1 MFRKILRSVTMFVA
15 LVVAYQA
22 YVLLAVPQMEPVIE
36 SAEKRRVTPQEKELG
51 RSAGTYYQLLLANY
65 FPQDHWSQKRPPK
78 VFASS
83 NQQAM
88 LVLDEYTRHAEMR
101 TNSDRYTQVDIA
113 RFALLVFPTPPR
125 EGITPPRD
133 TIILEA
139 PQGAKLKFDD
149 FRPELGRI
157 GQITGGQ
164 FPGRITI
171 RSDMREEGP
180 ADDMVIET
188 ADLEMNTKLL
198 YSMNPVRFRLG
209 KNIGG
214 GRELE
219 IRFLADEHVQPKSN
233 GLKLAGIDSL
243 EIRRDL
249 KMRLYL
255 ETDSLLPGDNTT
267 SGSHAPRGNPLP
279 SRSRGDGASDSATT
293 QSVGIVRS
301 HAERGNEALND
312 QITALSKQ
320 TAIALIDIAEPNS
333 VNLAITSLR
342 ASSPFVTTNRE
353 TTFDVTLHQFADQP
367 RRQCVIELLVDGER
381 VGEQTVDVAAGSDA
395 VARFTHR
402 FQSPGQHAIEARA
415 ANDRLPVDN
424 TRWLVVP
431 VRDEIRVLCI
441 AGRSGAARYIAD
453 ALNPNPAGDSPIRP
467 VVISEGDLADVD
479 LAGFDCVF
487 ACNVAQFT
495 PSEAQRLARY
505 AAAGGGVVF
514 FLGDRVI
521 ADNYNTH
528 AQGSK
533 PSPEGTGSL
542 IPAQLGPIISQPSFG
557 LDPLEYRHPIVAP
570 FRGRERA
577 GLLTTP
583 VARYHRLELPR
594 DRADVA
600 VAAAIQNGHPFI
612 VTAPLGRGRTILVA
626 TDGSLTSV
634 DATSGEPWTSW
645 PTWPSFLPLIR
656 ELLAYATSGQQ
667 QEWQQLVGAPLV
679 NDAMSANIKNADS
692 SALRIERPDG
702 QSAPLSIN
710 SGTDWSYTDTNLSGI
725 YTLHGLPENA
735 TLQFAVNV
743 DTTESDLAKAEPQ
756 QLPPE
761 LNIGSIS
768 NEATGAATGANL
780 SRAGLNESFLWIA
793 LAFLFVES
801 FLAWQFGRGVA

>member
-1 MFRKILRSVTMFVA
+1 MPHFPLAFGFGSLAMLGWLAAAAAPLLIHLWSRHRFREAPWAAMQFLLAAMRKNARRLQLQQWLLLAIRTLIIA
-15 LVVAYQA
+15 LVVLAVAEPYGEQ
-22 YVLLAVPQMEPVIE
+22 LLAGGSSVPTH
-36 SAEKRRVTPQEKELG
+36 K
-51 RSAGTYYQLLLANY
+51 
-65 FPQDHWSQKRPPK
+65 F
-78 VFASS
+78 
-83 NQQAM
+83 
-88 LVLDEYTRHAEMR
+88 LVLDGSYSMDYRDDNATRFDRAKKSAAAIVH
-101 TNSDRYTQVDIA
+101 NSRPADSFTVILMA
-113 RFALLVFPTPPR
+113 APAK
-125 EGITPPRD
+125 
-133 TIILEA
+133 IILGREIIDHA
-139 PQGAKLKFDD
+139 AVVAEIDALK
-149 FRPELGRI
+149 
-157 GQITGGQ
+157 QSHT
-164 FPGRITI
+164 
-171 RSDMREEGP
+171 S
-180 ADDMVIET
+180 
-188 ADLEMNTKLL
+188 ADLPGALTLIEDAIKQGQAD
-198 YSMNPVRFRLG
+198 RRLAA
-209 KNIGG
+209 
-214 GRELE
+214 RHEVY
-219 IRFLADEHVQPKSN
+219 FFT
-233 GLKLAGIDSL
+233 
-243 EIRRDL
+243 DL
-249 KMRLYL
+249 QRK
-255 ETDSLLPGDNTT
+255 TWVP
-267 SGSHAPRGNPLP
+267 GSHAPRGNPIP
-279 SRSRGDGASDSATT
+279 SRSRGNGASDSATT

-320 TAIALIDIAEPNS
+320 TAIALIDIAQPNS
-333 VNLAITSLR
+333 DNLAITSLH

-353 TTFDVTLHQFADQP
+353 TTFDVTLHQFADRP
-367 RRQCVIELLVDGER
+367 RGQCVIELLVDGEP

-402 FQSPGQHAIEARA
+402 FQSPGHHAIEARA

-453 ALNPNPAGDSPIRP
+453 ALNPNPTGDSPIRP
-467 VVISEGDLADVD
+467 VVVSEGDLADID
-479 LAGFDCVF
+479 LAGFDVVF

-514 FLGDRVI
+514 FLGDRVVT
-521 ADNYNTH
+521 DNYNTLNKNTK
-528 AQGSK
+528 Q
-533 PSPEGTGSL
+533 SL

-594 DRADVA
+594 DRAGVA
-600 VAAAIQNGHPFI
+600 IAAAMQNGDPFI

-667 QEWQQLVGAPLV
+667 QEWQQLVGAPITSNVLP
-679 NDAMSANIKNADS
+679 ANLQHALPGS
-692 SALRIERPDG
+692 LRIERPDG
-702 QSAPLSIN
+702 QSAPLSVN

-725 YTLHGLPENA
+725 YTLHGLAENA

-743 DTTESDLAKAEPQ
+743 DTTESDLAKAGPQ

-768 NEATGAATGANL
+768 NEATGANL